1 MSGNFVEHRYIKKS
15 SIEHRDYQDNLAKQ
29 AISENC
35 LIVLPTGLGKTTVAL
50 HVIAEF
56 LSRGKGGVLFL
67 APTRVLAHQHY
78 EFLKKNLLIDD
89 VALVTGEDLLAKR
102 KKLWINS
109 VICATPEIVKND
121 LDRQIVSPEQ
131 FSLVIFDEAHRTV
144 GDYAYSGIAE
154 RFANTDVRIIGMTAT
169 LPSEKQKAEEM
180 IKILKIASI
189 AQRTEES
196 PDVSP
201 YVQQTETQWITVDL
215 SPEMK
220 EIQVLI
226 KATID
231 SRYLELK
238 RLGLNLSGSR
248 SMSELL
254 RIREFVLRQN
264 RRAAKPLFT
273 AIRLIHA
280 LNVFESHGVT
290 SFLRFCERT
299 QEKKGV
305 GIRDL
310 FENDMNFGKAVRL
323 AKQAQEKGIE
333 HSKIDKLR
341 EVLQGISGKALVFTS
356 YRDSVDVIHQKLNEL
371 GIPAGFL
378 IGKAGETGLKQ
389 KKQIETIQKFRDG
402 EYKVLIATRV
412 GEEGLDISEVNLVI
426 FFDNVPSSI
435 RYVQRKGRTGRKDF
449 GKLVVLIAKDT
460 TDETYYWIGKR
471 KVTAAK
477 GMGEKMN
484 KFLEQQDTQ
493 KVKTK
498 TGLDSFF

>member
-1 MSGNFVEHRYIKKS
+1 MSNNFVEHRYIKKA
-15 SIEHRDYQDNLAKQ
+15 SIEHRDYQSNLAKQ
-29 AISENC
+29 AIAENC

-50 HVIAEF
+50 YVIAEF

-78 EFLKKNLLIDD
+78 EFLKNNLLIDD
-89 VALVTGEDLLAKR
+89 IALVTGEDLLAKR

-121 LDRQIVSPEQ
+121 LDRQIVSPNQ

-154 RFANTDVRIIGMTAT
+154 RFANTNVRIIGMTAT

-201 YVQQTETQWITVDL
+201 YVQQTDTQWITVEL
-215 SPEMK
+215 PPEMK
-220 EIQVLI
+220 EIQALI
-226 KATID
+226 KSAID
-231 SRYLELK
+231 SRYTELK

-254 RIREFVLRQN
+254 RVRDFVIRQN

-310 FENDMNFGKAVRL
+310 FENDLNFGKAVRL
-323 AKQAQEKGIE
+323 ARQAQQKGIE
-333 HSKIDKLR
+333 HSKLEKLR
-341 EVLQGISGKALVFTS
+341 DVLHGIPGKALVFTS
-356 YRDSVDVIHQKLNEL
+356 YRDSVDVIHQKLNEM

-389 KKQIETIQKFRDG
+389 KKQIETIQKFRDDQ
-402 EYKVLIATRV
+402 YKVLIATRV
-412 GEEGLDISEVNLVI
+412 GEEGLDISEVNLVV

-435 RYVQRKGRTGRKDF
+435 RYIQRKGRTGRKDY

-477 GMGEKMN
+477 NMGEKMN
-484 KFLEQQDTQ
+484 KFLEQQETT
-493 KVKTK
+493 KPK